1 MKNKLIIIFTF
12 LLMLPTTVF
21 AASGTVK
28 VTSSSTKVT
37 LNNTVTV
44 TVKVNSSDDTIALVV
59 FGLSYDKT
67 KLSLIS
73 GNPYIEESSDGTSSS
88 KSYTYKF
95 KAISVGK
102 ASIKLDNPR
111 IGGWNSENW
120 LNVSKSDLTLTIK
133 EPVVINYSSDNN
145 LKSLSVEGFDI
156 TPVFNKSTLE
166 YSVTLKPTTTSIK
179 VNATLSDSKAKLS
192 GVGDVEVKEGTNQIN
207 VVVTAENG
215 TSKTYVINAVVPE
228 KDPIEHKFGEETYN
242 ILRKLP
248 ETIPVNFNNA
258 TLKFDN
264 EEVPCLQN
272 QTLNLTLIYL
282 RNSKNEESFYIYDEK
297 NDKVTLYNQIDNN
310 ELSVYILNDIDS
322 IKGLHK
328 TTLKINGQEVVA
340 YQIKSGS
347 KDYVIKARNIST
359 GKENLYVYDQDNK
372 TISLFNQ
379 EDINYLLDNSNL
391 YKMLLVG
398 LGALLLV
405 LLLIVIISANNKKK
419 LNAMIVK
426 LQEENRNLEISKEV
440 KNNKKKKEQPKE
452 EKEEVIEKSDE

>member
-1 MKNKLIIIFTF
+1 MKNKI
-12 LLMLPTTVF
+12 LLLLGLLLLPLNVF
-21 AASGTVK
+21 AASGSIKASASSSKVTIGNTITVK
-28 VTSSSTKVT
+28 VTVSSTDT
-37 LNNTVTV
+37 LG
-44 TVKVNSSDDTIALVV
+44 SWRY
-59 FGLSYDKT
+59 GLSYDKS

-73 GNPYIEESSDGTSSS
+73 GDTSIVDYGDGTYKS
-88 KSYTYKF
+88 KTYSYKF
-95 KAISVGK
+95 KAIATGSAK
-102 ASIKLDNPR
+102 ITIDNPK
-111 IGGWNSENW
+111 ISDWNTESYIQTSAGN
-120 LNVSKSDLTLTIK
+120 LTLTVK
-133 EPVVINYSSDNN
+133 EVVIVNYSSDNN
-145 LKSLSVEGFDI
+145 LKSLSIEGFDI
-156 TPVFNKSTLE
+156 TPVFNKNTLE

-282 RNSKNEESFYIYDEK
+282 RNSKNEENFYIYDEK

-322 IKGLHK
+322 IKGINK
-328 TTLKINGQEVVA
+328 VTIYYTNKNNNSDVYYVPVTKYVNNDEEKIKIIIDELA
-340 YQIKSGS
+340 S
-347 KDYVIKARNIST
+347 KFSF
-359 GKENLYVYDQDNK
+359 ESNLMSY
-372 TISLFNQ
+372 L
-379 EDINYLLDNSNL
+379 NYNTKLLDYNL
-391 YKMLLVG
+391 NENEIDLNFNEYLFD
-398 LGALLLV
+398 
-405 LLLIVIISANNKKK
+405 STENKKV
-419 LNAMIVK
+419 L
-426 LQEENRNLEISKEV
+426 
-440 KNNKKKKEQPKE
+440 
-452 EKEEVIEKSDE
+452 EEVIYSISYSVMDNYNVDKVNFFVNNEKVTK